1 VCGAD
6 VPLLFGRVKPV
17 GDERTPDGNEQTP
30 ERPSREQLMNLRT
43 DDQADAVILLVSGAI
58 DGLTAPRL
66 RAAIAEAFDRVDG
79 RPLVIDLS
87 EVRHLGS
94 AGLRALFDSATE
106 AVKHRG
112 FQPLRVVVDDT
123 RPVIRPIEIVGLDN
137 VLALYNS
144 VADALGA

>member
-1 VCGAD
+1 
-6 VPLLFGRVKPV
+6 VKPV

-43 DDQADAVILLVSGAI
+43 VDQADAVILLVSGAI

-66 RAAIAEAFDRVDG
+66 RAAIAEAFDRLDG

-87 EVRHLGS
+87 EVTHLGS
-94 AGLRALFDSATE
+94 AGLRALFDSARE

-112 FQPLRVVVDDT
+112 YQPLRVVVDDT
-123 RPVIRPIEIVGLDN
+123 HPVIRPIEIVGLDN